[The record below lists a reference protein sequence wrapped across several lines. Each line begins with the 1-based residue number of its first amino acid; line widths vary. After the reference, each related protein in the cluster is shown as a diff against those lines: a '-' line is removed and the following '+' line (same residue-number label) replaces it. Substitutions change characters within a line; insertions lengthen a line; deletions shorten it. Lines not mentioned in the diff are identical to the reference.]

1 MMKEELP
8 LRRRGYWSGCYQ
20 ISRSRALSVFQS
32 SFDPDCFTASGQ
44 RGVSATRNQ
53 AKSPAPRSIDE
64 KVTEEFSVSI
74 E

>member
-32 SFDPDCFTASGQ
+32 SFDCFTASGQ

-53 AKSPAPRSIDE
+53 AKSPARRSIDE